1 VFTQVILYGNKTEVM
16 KTIIVATDYSLNANN
31 ALQYAAELATY
42 TKSKLILF
50 NSYTLP
56 VHASNTLLSANVVD
70 ELIGSNEEYLQN
82 IAEETSNRYEIEVD
96 YFTKLSNFEEEL
108 DELVLKTKAELVVMG
123 MHESDWSDSIVGNTT
138 TAVIRHAKYPVLV
151 IPQTA
156 FFKPTEKILFAFDSD
171 CIYPKNKLSVFKE
184 IANCFHAEVQ
194 VFHVETVHE
203 HRKNVDAKTSDDV
216 IKGLSECDPSYKDV
230 YVSDVIA
237 GIEKGIEEFG
247 ADLVVMVPHKLTF
260 WEALGYSSKTRK
272 MALRTNVPLLVL
284 PNSTSILEDEEPEE
298 IELAH
303 F

>member
-1 VFTQVILYGNKTEVM
+1 M

-31 ALQYAAELATY
+31 ALQYASELATY

-82 IAEETSNRYEIEVD
+82 IAEETSNKYGIDVD

-108 DELVLKTKAELVVMG
+108 DELVIETKAELVVMG
-123 MHESDWSDSIVGNTT
+123 MHENDWSDSIVGNTT

-156 FFKPTEKILFAFDSD
+156 FFKPIDKILFAFDSD

-194 VFHVETVHE
+194 VFHVETAKKN
-203 HRKNVDAKTSDDV
+203 RKASEAVASAKFGENISDD
-216 IKGLSECDPSYKDV
+216 SQSYKDV
-230 YVSDVIA
+230 YISDIVE

-247 ADLVVMVPHKLTF
+247 AELVVMVPHQLTF

-284 PNSTSILEDEEPEE
+284 PNTTAVLEDKEPEE

>member
-1 VFTQVILYGNKTEVM
+1 M

-56 VHASNTLLSANVVD
+56 VHASNTLLSANVVE
-70 ELIGSNEEYLQN
+70 ELIGSNEEYLEN
-82 IAEETSNRYEIEVD
+82 IAEETSNKYDIEVD
-96 YFTKLSNFEEEL
+96 YFTRLSNFEEEL
-108 DELVLKTKAELVVMG
+108 DDLVLTTKAELVVMG
-123 MHESDWSDSIVGNTT
+123 MHENDWSDSIIGNTT
-138 TAVIRHAKYPVLV
+138 TAVIRHANYPVLV

-156 FFKPTEKILFAFDSD
+156 FFKPTKKILFAFDSD

-194 VFHVETVHE
+194 VFHVETVQ
-203 HRKNVDAKTSDDV
+203 HRKNLNAIPANEVLKS
-216 IKGLSECDPSYKDV
+216 LNECDPSYKDV
-230 YVSDVIA
+230 YISDVIA
-237 GIEKGIEEFG
+237 GIEKGIDEFG

-284 PNSTSILEDEEPEE
+284 PNSTSILEDEEPKE

>member
-1 VFTQVILYGNKTEVM
+1 VFAQVLLYSIKTGFM

-56 VHASNTLLSANVVD
+56 VHASNTLLSATVVE

-82 IAEETSNRYEIEVD
+82 IAEETSSKYDVEVD
-96 YFTKLSNFEEEL
+96 YFTRLSNFEEEL

-123 MHESDWSDSIVGNTT
+123 MHENDWSDSIIGNTT

-151 IPQTA
+151 IPHTA
-156 FFKPTEKILFAFDSD
+156 FFKPTKKILFAFDSD

-194 VFHVETVHE
+194 VFHVETLQ
-203 HRKNVDAKTSDDV
+203 HRKNLDAITSDEV
-216 IKGLSECDPSYKDV
+216 IKSLSECEPSYKDV
-230 YVSDVIA
+230 YISDVIA
-237 GIEKGIEEFG
+237 GIEKGIDEFG